1 MFRYKYKYE
10 DLHCDFCADK
20 KSAVCSSGLCPH
32 IMENIADLLDDDN
45 FYEAIGNADNCRIT
59 HKKTLLY
66 LKSCHIEKLR
76 GWGWLPYD
84 EAAAY
89 HDFKPECRICKYAGV
104 GFICYNEREGSC
116 LRDWLRE
123 IKYSK

>member
-1 MFRYKYKYE
+1 MFKYKYKYE
-10 DLHCDFCADK
+10 DLQCDFCADIN
-20 KSAVCSSGLCPH
+20 SATCSAGLCPH
-32 IMENIADLLDDDN
+32 IMENISDLLDDDK
-45 FYEAIGNADNCRIT
+45 FHQAIADAVNCPIK
-59 HKKTLLY
+59 HKKTLIY
-66 LKSCHIEKLR
+66 LKNYTIEKIRYLT
-76 GWGWLPYD
+76 PD
-84 EAAAY
+84 DDPVPY